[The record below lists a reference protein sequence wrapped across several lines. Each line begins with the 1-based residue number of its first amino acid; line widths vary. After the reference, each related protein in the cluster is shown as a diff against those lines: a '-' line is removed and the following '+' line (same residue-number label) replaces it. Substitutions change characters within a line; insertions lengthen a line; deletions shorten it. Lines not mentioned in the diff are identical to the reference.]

1 MKIFSENLDD
11 LDNTET
17 VEFVITLA
25 KVKDLDSFYSDIEN
39 DGGPE
44 FIPDRAV
51 KPYMRRPTS
60 VNTHYLL
67 TAREAAMLQ
76 QDPRVVAVLPA
87 DLIRSSMKYNAFTQT
102 ATFSKTSVELS
113 DGNPP
118 RWPIGT
124 VMNSNWKNWA
134 LLRCTEGAQRTNWG
148 DNGTATQTA
157 TVTVGP
163 TGKNVDIVMVDGMSG
178 VPNHP
183 EYAKNA
189 DGTGGTRCMLYDW
202 NLLTSIVAGIDDD
215 AAPLL
220 KGPYPYYKATV
231 LGNANHGS
239 HTTSTVA
246 GNTQGWA
253 SDANIYQIDPL
264 GGTIDRLIYWDYIRA
279 FHKNKPI
286 NPETGRRNP
295 TVVNASIG
303 TSFPFPYYPDQGGSG
318 YVLQGT
324 WRGTTVGNYSRN
336 YGLTAVQL
344 DSIGMHNDGSS
355 EGPAAISGVP
365 LYWDS
370 DAADMAQAVADG
382 VIIVAAAGN
391 ESFYI
396 ANPGD
401 VDYNNNFVARYG
413 GTPYLWN
420 QHRGCAPGSVP
431 GVVCVGAVGADKLD
445 SIAWYSNRGP
455 RVDVF
460 APGTWITG
468 ALSEYTGA
476 WRGSSSASDPRN
488 SAYYI
493 GRLIGTSMASP
504 QVAGMLACIAEL
516 YPNMTP
522 ADAMTYVK
530 NYAKLSQMP
539 DTGGTAPGWT
549 SDTKSLQGATNRYMF
564 MPKERPVIGIPYP
577 KKNVWIRP
585 ISGRTYP
592 RVRRRMRG

>member
-1 MKIFSENLDD
+1 MKIFFENLDD

-17 VEFVITLA
+17 VEFVVTLA
-25 KVKDLDSFYSDIEN
+25 NVEDLDLFYSDVEN

-60 VNTHYLL
+60 LNTHYLL

-76 QDPRVVAVLPA
+76 QDPRVVAVAPA

-102 ATFSKTSVELS
+102 ATFSKTSVELVDS
-113 DGNPP
+113 NSPP
-118 RWPIGT
+118 RWPTGT
-124 VMNSNWKNWA
+124 TMNSSWKNWA

-148 DNGTATQTA
+148 DDGTATQTA

-189 DGTGGTRCMLYDW
+189 DGTGGTRCKLYDW
-202 NLLTSIVAGIDDD
+202 NLLTSIATSIDDD
-215 AAPLL
+215 GAPGL
-220 KGPYPYYKATV
+220 KGPYSYTKASDS
-231 LGNANHGS
+231 GNANHGS
-239 HTTSTVA
+239 HTASSVA

-264 GGTIDRLIYWDYIRA
+264 GGTLDPLIYWDYIRA

-286 NPETGRRNP
+286 NPATGRRNP

-303 TSFPFPYYPDQGGSG
+303 TSLSFPYSYFTLEP
-318 YVLQGT
+318 VTQGT
-324 WRGTTVGNYSRN
+324 WRGTTIGDYTRN
-336 YGLTAVQL
+336 VALTSGQL
-344 DSIGMHNDGSS
+344 NSIGMYNRAGTTT
-355 EGPAAISGVP
+355 VP
-365 LYWDS
+365 WYLSDS
-370 DAADMAQAVADG
+370 AADIAQAVADG
-382 VIIVAAAGN
+382 VIIVASAGN

-396 ANPGD
+396 ARPGD
-401 VDYNNNFVARYG
+401 ADYNNNFIAKYNG
-413 GTPYLWN
+413 KAYLWY

-431 GVVCVGAVGADKLD
+431 GVICVGAVGADKLD
-445 SIAWYSNRGP
+445 SIGFYSNRGP

-460 APGTWITG
+460 APGTWIAG
-468 ALSEYTGA
+468 ALSDAGGS
-476 WRGSSSASDPRN
+476 WSGSSSALDPRN
-488 SAYYI
+488 SAYHI
-493 GRLIGTSMASP
+493 GREIGTSMSGP

-530 NYAKLSQMP
+530 NYAKLSQLR
-539 DTGGTAPGWT
+539 DTGGTAPDWT
-549 SDTKSLQGATNRYMF
+549 SDKTSLQGATNRYMF
-564 MPKERPVIGIPYP
+564 MPKERPDIGIPYP

-592 RVRRRMRG
+592 RIRRRMRG